1 MALGTSSEVTFK
13 ACAKSS
19 EELRDTLSSIAT
31 PFPALQNSPLRSLQ
45 ALQWN
50 LFRILDLLKLASM
63 RWNGAIRIYMRG
75 FFAVRKP
82 MRR

>member
-19 EELRDTLSSIAT
+19 EELRDMPSSTAT
-31 PFPALQNSPLRSLQ
+31 PFPALQNFPPRNLQ
-45 ALQWN
+45 APQWN
-50 LFRILDLLKLASM
+50 LCRILDLLRLVSM
-63 RWNGAIRIYMRG
+63 RWNGTIRIYMRG